1 MKKGKNLLALVL
13 CVAMCYVPMQAAGDY
28 KTKNVLYGG
37 VRLYYNGTYQN
48 ATSQA
53 VLIDGTTY
61 LPVRA
66 LGNMLGLSLDW
77 NQNTSTVSIA
87 GTTDTLLSA
96 QAQLR
101 AKDYQIAALTKELE
115 QLKNQGVVSGVTSS
129 NNTSSNYDT
138 TSGTDILGTEITA
151 TRKALE
157 NKYEDY
163 FDGIEF
169 DFSLSLNSSKLRLT
183 IEIDDSTDYREFNK
197 LSRSEVKEFLE
208 DVCDEVRDRHDKI
221 AITGAIKYTSNN
233 KTLYSFNYSKS
244 DDLSYSIGSSSSS
257 SYYDDDDLLDI
268 VEETGYVKIEGYS
281 SRIDVEKAKVRV
293 NDDSERITFTLYL
306 DIDDSDMKKAWND
319 NTGTNNDSILKDYL
333 KEIADDLEDETD
345 YDDIQCVLI
354 NYDTDKEIGTYYY
367 EDNKLVLYSI

>member
-13 CVAMCYVPMQAAGDY
+13 CVAMCYVPMQAAGYY

-115 QLKNQGVVSGVTSS
+115 QLKNQGVVSGVTSY
-129 NNTSSNYDT
+129 NYDT

-151 TRKALE
+151 TRKALDNE
-157 NKYEDY
+157 YGDY
-163 FDGIEF
+163 FDDIDF
-169 DFSLSLNSSKLRLT
+169 DFSLSLSSSKLRLT

-221 AITGAIKYTSNN
+221 AITGTIKYTGNN

-244 DDLSYSIGSSSSS
+244 DDLSYSTGSSSSS

-319 NTGTNNDSILKDYL
+319 NTGTNNDSTLKDYL
-333 KEIADDLEDETD
+333 KEIAEDLEDETD
-345 YDDIQCVLI
+345 YDDIEGI
-354 NYDTDKEIGTYYY
+354 IRDYDTDEQIGTYDY
-367 EDNKLVLYSI
+367 EDNELVLYKI